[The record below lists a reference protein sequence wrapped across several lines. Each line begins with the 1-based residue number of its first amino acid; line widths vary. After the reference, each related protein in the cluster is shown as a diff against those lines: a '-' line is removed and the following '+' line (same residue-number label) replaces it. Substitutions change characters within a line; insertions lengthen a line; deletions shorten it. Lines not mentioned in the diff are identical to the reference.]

1 MSEYRWEKINVCVIW
16 QIHQG
21 ETLKIT
27 SSKDVIIEI
36 FIPKIEIPGLCW
48 EITSKRRCLGLVCML
63 LFVFVSLTHQ
73 IRELKDTENITE
85 CIKAGKTLKLVTR
98 RPGQDK
104 CTVYYF
110 YPIYSCYKMV
120 ALYLRTTRGQ

>member
-48 EITSKRRCLGLVCML
+48 EISKRRCLGLVCML
-63 LFVFVSLTHQ
+63 LFVSLTSDMRIKGH
-73 IRELKDTENITE
+73 REHH
-85 CIKAGKTLKLVTR
+85 
-98 RPGQDK
+98 
-104 CTVYYF
+104 
-110 YPIYSCYKMV
+110 
-120 ALYLRTTRGQ
+120 